1 MTQEQTPRIFVVCL
15 ATYVNGKLHG
25 TLIECDRTDDGIWV
39 KFNAMLAKASKPRV
53 EDWAI
58 PDFENLLGIQNGDY
72 NPVEQIAELT
82 RTVKERGKAFAVYCH
97 HYGEAA
103 TPEKFQAHYLGKFRN
118 DEDFVYQQF
127 SKSGKLAELEELG
140 IVEDYLDF
148 EAIADDWFVNSH
160 IAIDV
165 GYEETYVFSRQ

>member
-15 ATYVNGKLHG
+15 STYSNGKLHN

-53 EDWAI
+53 EEWAI
-58 PDFENLLGIQNGDY
+58 PDFENLLLLKTDDY
-72 NPVEQIAELT
+72 DPIEQIAELA

-97 HYGEAA
+97 YYGDAA
-103 TPEKFQAHYLGKFRN
+103 TPEKFQAHYLGKFKS

-140 IVEDYLDF
+140 IVEDYINF
-148 EAIADDWFVNSH
+148 QAITNDWFVNSH

-165 GYEETYVFSRQ
+165 GYEETYVFSCQ